1 MKIGRAVR
9 VLRDPLPW
17 LAAALVALA
26 AGMTS
31 LRPLFAILFPDLQ
44 RPVYDQDSFLA
55 LLADHLWLVAVSSG
69 LAVAIG
75 VAAGLFVTRPAGRD
89 VRFLFDTLL
98 AASQT
103 IPPVAVLALMVPI
116 LGYDARP
123 AVIALMLYGL
133 LPVAQNTVAGLES
146 VPAALTQAARGMG
159 MTGSQSLLHLE
170 LPLAAGAIVAGIRT
184 CVIVNTGTAAIA
196 STAGVKTL
204 GLPIIVGLAGGN
216 IAYVV
221 QGAVLV
227 GLLAVVLDLGFDR
240 LELLCRADQRSAIR
254 QCRQPHRKRRKTL
267 RFSALRQGDGSG
279 P

>member
-1 MKIGRAVR
+1 MRIGR

-44 RPVYDQDSFLA
+44 WPVYDQDSFLA
-55 LLADHLWLVAVSSG
+55 LLAAHVWLVAVSSG
-69 LAVAIG
+69 LAVVVG
-75 VAAGLFVTRPAGRD
+75 VAAGVFVTRPAGRD
-89 VRFLFDTLL
+89 FRFLFDTLF

-146 VPAALTQAARGMG
+146 VPAALTQAAHGMG
-159 MTGSQSLLHLE
+159 MTGSQTLVHLE

-184 CVIVNTGTAAIA
+184 CVIVNTGTATIA

-221 QGAVLV
+221 QGAILV
-227 GLLAVVLDLGFDR
+227 GLLAVVLDFGFDR
-240 LELLCRADQRSAIR
+240 LEFLLQAGGRTRQR
-254 QCRQPHRKRRKTL
+254 
-267 RFSALRQGDGSG
+267 DGSG